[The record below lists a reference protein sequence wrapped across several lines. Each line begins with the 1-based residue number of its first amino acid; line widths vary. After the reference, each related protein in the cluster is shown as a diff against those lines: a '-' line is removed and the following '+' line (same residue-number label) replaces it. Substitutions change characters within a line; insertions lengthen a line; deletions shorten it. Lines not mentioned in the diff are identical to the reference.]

1 MTLTASAENT
11 QLAVGESEKISVE
24 TNGTKQ
30 DKNLYK
36 FNGCKNVVLE
46 NNSYDGGMNLKAEI
60 QNMDASEIKLKGDH
74 IAINGGGNMTE
85 TAGDIYYV
93 SSDENILK
101 VSDTGIVTAV
111 GEGTASIRTFAV
123 SGGRKYEGNTIEFTV
138 SGSVEG
144 VLPTGLEID
153 AEKEQI
159 SVGETLAFTAK
170 ALGKEGVNQ
179 QVTWK
184 VLTPDTG
191 AESDLATIDD
201 KGMLTAKKQVW

>member
-1 MTLTASAENT
+1 MT
-11 QLAVGESEKISVE
+11 V
-24 TNGTKQ
+24 
-30 DKNLYK
+30 
-36 FNGCKNVVLE
+36 
-46 NNSYDGGMNLKAEI
+46 
-60 QNMDASEIKLKGDH
+60 
-74 IAINGGGNMTE
+74 
-85 TAGDIYYV
+85 
-93 SSDENILK
+93 
-101 VSDTGIVTAV
+101 V

-201 KGMLTAKKQVW
+201 KGMLTAKKAGLVEVSARSVNGIEAHKLLTITETGYELPGQLYSVNKDAEHLSIPEEGKVKITVQNGGLWDTQNPHNVVVGEFGKDLENVTATVKVDGKTANNYDEQV